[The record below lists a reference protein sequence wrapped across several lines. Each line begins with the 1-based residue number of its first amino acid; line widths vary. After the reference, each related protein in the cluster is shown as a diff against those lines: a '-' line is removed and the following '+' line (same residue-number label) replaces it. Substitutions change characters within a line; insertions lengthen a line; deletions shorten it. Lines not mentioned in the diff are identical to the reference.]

1 MQTQEIILNEERQV
15 TLTAYIQQVKGEFT
29 FDRRPAILV
38 LPGGGYSMCSDRE
51 ADPVATAYLKAG
63 YHVFILRYTLKQFGG
78 WPLPLNDYEQSIEYI
93 KNNAEKWCIY
103 PDKIAVVGF
112 SAGGHLA
119 ACAATMAK
127 NRPAAV
133 ILGYPGI
140 LPDILDM
147 CQPNMPNPAK
157 YVSIDTSPCF
167 IVATRDDYMVPI
179 QNTLVFEKALADKN
193 IAFESHIYSYGQHG
207 FSTGEASINMVKVCP
222 RLPRW
227 IEDSIGWLKEVMGE
241 LTTAG
246 ITKPLY
252 SSTINGNFDANLS
265 VNCTLG
271 HMRKQSEKTQQ
282 ILTRLYKGVK
292 LIATERGISEDG
304 IFFAIKDYP
313 IKDLLL
319 MIGMQNDAIEQID
332 KALQQ
337 IPNIHDDEG

>member
-1 MQTQEIILNEERQV
+1 
-15 TLTAYIQQVKGEFT
+15 
-29 FDRRPAILV
+29 
-38 LPGGGYSMCSDRE
+38 
-51 ADPVATAYLKAG
+51 
-63 YHVFILRYTLKQFGG
+63 
-78 WPLPLNDYEQSIEYI
+78 
-93 KNNAEKWCIY
+93 
-103 PDKIAVVGF
+103 
-112 SAGGHLA
+112 
-119 ACAATMAK
+119 
-127 NRPAAV
+127 
-133 ILGYPGI
+133 
-140 LPDILDM
+140 
-147 CQPNMPNPAK
+147 MPNPAK
-157 YVSIDTSPCF
+157 ELSIDTSPCV

-179 QNTLVFEKALADKN
+179 QNMLVFENALADKN

-207 FSTGEASINMVKVCP
+207 FSTGDASINMVKICP

-227 IEDSIGWLKEVMGE
+227 TEDSIGWLKEVMGE

-246 ITKPLY
+246 IAKPLY

-282 ILTRLYKGVK
+282 ILTHLYKGVK
-292 LIATERGISEDG
+292 SIATERGISEDG

-337 IPNIHDDEG
+337 IANIHDDEG